1 MLCCGA
7 KQKGG
12 NNYTYAIQRKNL
24 KTRIKKAGHDLKLKD
39 EVIEELTEKFD
50 QYATDKYGIKVQQEA
65 DFKEMTG
72 ALGNFFI
79 GERMF
84 AVALRVSRET
94 EQRVMDQESEESEQS
109 DQDKAY
115 LKRPGA
121 QRP

>member
-12 NNYTYAIQRKNL
+12 NNYMIAMQRKNL
-24 KTRIKKAGHDLKLKD
+24 KSKIKKAGHELKLKD
-39 EVIEELTEKFD
+39 DVIEELTEKFD

-94 EQRVMDQESEESEQS
+94 EKKVMDQEIEESEQS
-109 DQDKAY
+109 D
-115 LKRPGA
+115 
-121 QRP
+121 